1 LTRSPALAFS
11 ADQPAASALATLRRE
26 LAARGVSGAALEAR
40 CLVEAAC
47 GFDRA
52 NLVAQGHG
60 PLGEAAPR
68 LAALT
73 ARRFAG
79 EPLARI
85 LGAREF
91 WGLAFQLSVATLVP
105 RPETE
110 TLVEWALALLPA
122 RGPRRLLAI
131 DVGTG
136 SGCIACALA
145 SERADLDV
153 VAIDV
158 SPAAAAVAREN
169 VRALDLAG
177 RVTVVAADLFA
188 GLRDIRADLIVSN
201 PPYLPSALM
210 PELPPEVRIH
220 EPRLA
225 LDGGSDGLAVIRR
238 IATAARPYL
247 RPSGALVVETAGG
260 DQTSAAAT
268 LLRAAGWDQVAVRG
282 DLVGI
287 ERFVAGRA

>member
-1 LTRSPALAFS
+1 MAAATY
-11 ADQPAASALATLRRE
+11 ADQ
-26 LAARGVSGAALEAR
+26 LAAATTALEAAGLPSAKVDAEWLLAGLLGIGR
-40 CLVEAAC
+40 
-47 GFDRA
+47 
-52 NLVAQGHG
+52 VAVRLE
-60 PLGEAAPR
+60 LGEAAAAP
-68 LAALT
+68 LAERYARAVSRR
-73 ARRFAG
+73 ARR
-79 EPLARI
+79 EPLQRI
-85 LGAREF
+85 LGWEEF
-91 WGLAFQLSVATLVP
+91 RGVRVRLTDSVLVP

-122 RGPRRLLAI
+122 PGSRRLLAI

-153 VAIDV
+153 VAVDV

-177 RVTVVAADLFA
+177 RVRVLAADLFA

-210 PELPPEVRIH
+210 PKLPPEVRIH

-238 IATAARPYL
+238 IATAARSYL
-247 RPSGALVVETAGG
+247 RPSGALVLETAGG
-260 DQTSAAAT
+260 DQASAAAA
-268 LLRAAGWDQVAVRG
+268 LLRGAGWDQVAVRG

>member
-1 LTRSPALAFS
+1 MATATY
-11 ADQPAASALATLRRE
+11 ADQ
-26 LAARGVSGAALEAR
+26 LAAATTALEAAGLPSAR
-40 CLVEAAC
+40 VDAEWLLAGLLGLGRVAA
-47 GFDRA
+47 R
-52 NLVAQGHG
+52 LE
-60 PLGEAAPR
+60 LGETAPAP
-68 LAALT
+68 LAERYARAVSRR
-73 ARRFAG
+73 ARR
-79 EPLARI
+79 EPLQRI
-85 LGAREF
+85 LGWEEF
-91 WGLAFQLSVATLVP
+91 RGVRVHLTDSVLVP

-145 SERADLDV
+145 SERVDLDV
-153 VAIDV
+153 VAVDV

-177 RVTVVAADLFA
+177 RVRVVAADLFA

-238 IATAARPYL
+238 IATAARRYL

-260 DQTSAAAT
+260 DHASAAAA
-268 LLRAAGWDQVAVRG
+268 LLREAGWDQVAVRG

>member
-1 LTRSPALAFS
+1 MAATTY
-11 ADQPAASALATLRRE
+11 ADQ
-26 LAARGVSGAALEAR
+26 LAAATTALEAAGLPSAR
-40 CLVEAAC
+40 VDAEWLLAGLLGLGRVAA
-47 GFDRA
+47 R
-52 NLVAQGHG
+52 LE
-60 PLGEAAPR
+60 LGEAAPAPVAER
-68 LAALT
+68 YARAVSRR
-73 ARRFAG
+73 ARR
-79 EPLARI
+79 EPLQRI
-85 LGAREF
+85 LGWEEF
-91 WGLAFQLSVATLVP
+91 RGVRVRLTDSVLVP

-122 RGPRRLLAI
+122 PGPRRLLAI

-136 SGCIACALA
+136 SGCIACALV

-153 VAIDV
+153 VAVDV

-177 RVTVVAADLFA
+177 RVRVVAADLFA

-247 RPSGALVVETAGG
+247 RPSGVLVVETAGG
-260 DQTSAAAT
+260 DQASAAAA
-268 LLRAAGWDQVAVRG
+268 LLRGAGWDQVAVRG

>member
-1 LTRSPALAFS
+1 MAATTY
-11 ADQPAASALATLRRE
+11 ADQ
-26 LAARGVSGAALEAR
+26 LAAATTALEAAGLPSAR
-40 CLVEAAC
+40 VDAEWLLA
-47 GFDRA
+47 GLLGIGR
-52 NLVAQGHG
+52 VAVRLE
-60 PLGEAAPR
+60 LGEAAPAP
-68 LAALT
+68 LAERYARAVSRR
-73 ARRFAG
+73 ARR
-79 EPLARI
+79 EPLQRI
-85 LGAREF
+85 LGWEEF
-91 WGLAFQLSVATLVP
+91 RGVRMRLTDSVLVP

-122 RGPRRLLAI
+122 PGPRRLLAI

-260 DQTSAAAT
+260 DQASAAAA
-268 LLRAAGWDQVAVRG
+268 LLRGAGWDQVAVRG

>member
-1 LTRSPALAFS
+1 MAAATY
-11 ADQPAASALATLRRE
+11 ADQ
-26 LAARGVSGAALEAR
+26 LAAATTALEAAGLPSAR
-40 CLVEAAC
+40 VDAEWLLAGLLGLGRVAA
-47 GFDRA
+47 R
-52 NLVAQGHG
+52 LE
-60 PLGEAAPR
+60 LGEAAPAP
-68 LAALT
+68 LAERYARAVSRR
-73 ARRFAG
+73 ARR
-79 EPLARI
+79 EPLQRI
-85 LGAREF
+85 LGWEEF
-91 WGLAFQLSVATLVP
+91 RGVRVRLTDSVLVP

-122 RGPRRLLAI
+122 PGPRRLLAI

-153 VAIDV
+153 VAVDV

-177 RVTVVAADLFA
+177 RVRVVAADLFA

-260 DQTSAAAT
+260 DQASAAAA
-268 LLRAAGWDQVAVRG
+268 LLRGAGWDQVAVRG
-282 DLVGI
+282 DLVGV

>member
-1 LTRSPALAFS
+1 MAAATY
-11 ADQPAASALATLRRE
+11 ADQ
-26 LAARGVSGAALEAR
+26 LAAATTALEAAGLPSAR
-40 CLVEAAC
+40 VDAEWLLAGLLGLGRVAA
-47 GFDRA
+47 R
-52 NLVAQGHG
+52 LE
-60 PLGEAAPR
+60 LGEAAPAP
-68 LAALT
+68 LAERYACAVSRR
-73 ARRFAG
+73 ARR
-79 EPLARI
+79 EPLQRI
-85 LGAREF
+85 LGWEEF
-91 WGLAFQLSVATLVP
+91 RGVRVRLTDSVLVP

-122 RGPRRLLAI
+122 PGARRLLAI

-153 VAIDV
+153 VAVDV

-177 RVTVVAADLFA
+177 RVRVVAADLFA

-238 IATAARPYL
+238 IATAARPCL

-260 DQTSAAAT
+260 DQASAAAA
-268 LLRAAGWDQVAVRG
+268 LLCGAGWDQVVTRG

>member
-1 LTRSPALAFS
+1 MAAATY
-11 ADQPAASALATLRRE
+11 ADQ
-26 LAARGVSGAALEAR
+26 LAAATTALETAGLPSAR
-40 CLVEAAC
+40 VDAEWLLAGLLGLGRVAA
-47 GFDRA
+47 R
-52 NLVAQGHG
+52 LE
-60 PLGEAAPR
+60 LGEAAPAP
-68 LAALT
+68 LAERYARAVSRR
-73 ARRFAG
+73 ARR
-79 EPLARI
+79 EPLQRI
-85 LGAREF
+85 LGWEEF
-91 WGLAFQLSVATLVP
+91 RGVRVRLTDSVLVP

-122 RGPRRLLAI
+122 PGPRRLLAI

-153 VAIDV
+153 VAVDV

-177 RVTVVAADLFA
+177 RVRVVAADLFA

-287 ERFVAGRA
+287 ERFVAGRG

>member
-1 LTRSPALAFS
+1 MAAATY
-11 ADQPAASALATLRRE
+11 ADQ
-26 LAARGVSGAALEAR
+26 LAAATTALEAAGLPSAR
-40 CLVEAAC
+40 VDAEWLLAGLLGLGRVAA
-47 GFDRA
+47 R
-52 NLVAQGHG
+52 LE
-60 PLGEAAPR
+60 LGEAAPAP
-68 LAALT
+68 LAERYARAVSRR
-73 ARRFAG
+73 ARR
-79 EPLARI
+79 EPLQRI
-85 LGAREF
+85 LGWEEF
-91 WGLAFQLSVATLVP
+91 RGVRVRLTDSVLVP

-122 RGPRRLLAI
+122 PGPRRLLAI

-153 VAIDV
+153 VAVDV

-177 RVTVVAADLFA
+177 RVRVVAADLFA

-225 LDGGSDGLAVIRR
+225 LDGGSDGLAVIGR

-247 RPSGALVVETAGG
+247 RPSGVLVVETAGG
-260 DQTSAAAT
+260 DQASAAAA
-268 LLRAAGWDQVAVRG
+268 LLRGAGWDQVAVRG

-287 ERFVAGRA
+287 ERFVAGRG